1 MTIKYFTAETVDD
14 LLTVQERINQ
24 NFEELLKIDARI
36 SQNCGFPNGRGT
48 LRWQEPQ
55 KAYNKE
61 LCFLREPDGWFD
73 SVDSF
78 TKEQMLAGVDVSRVK
93 LEDFDPAWLA
103 PAEEEE

>member
-1 MTIKYFTAETVDD
+1 
-14 LLTVQERINQ
+14 
-24 NFEELLKIDARI
+24 LLKSYLLHTFTSGLCEIGMDGIA
-36 SQNCGFPNGRGT
+36 
-48 LRWQEPQ
+48 Q